1 MRIGKSL
8 DKNEFY
14 RLLRRGDFAAIT
26 DIFDQNPLAV
36 RRLLTRLSYAPADDL
51 HRNGILCW
59 RELSARRATAR
70 PDFFREVI
78 RRHIW
83 GMNDEG
89 GNIDWS
95 APEIIG
101 AIVAGAPELYAEFIP
116 IMRMAAEAEPL
127 LHPSLQAALTMLSR
141 DQP

>member
-1 MRIGKSL
+1 MTAMRPL

-14 RLLRRGDFAAIT
+14 RLLDQGDFAAIT
-26 DIFDQNPLAV
+26 RMFDQNPLAV
-36 RRLLTRLSYAPADDL
+36 RRLLTRLSYAAADGPR
-51 HRNGILCW
+51 RNAILCW
-59 RELSARRATAR
+59 RELSARRAAGR

-95 APEIIG
+95 APEII
-101 AIVAGAPELYAEFIP
+101 AAVIAGAPELYKEYIP
-116 IMRMAAEAEPL
+116 IMRMAAEAEPSL
-127 LHPSLQAALTMLSR
+127 RPSLQAALAILAGER
-141 DQP
+141 